1 MIRKVLVNGPE
12 KVPKATYMRSV
23 LKMIYASSYFRDGWG
38 PKNGKPLTSI
48 FVGFL
53 LHKKIFWTK

>member
-23 LKMIYASSYFRDGWG
+23 LKMIYASSYFRDG
-38 PKNGKPLTSI
+38 
-48 FVGFL
+48 
-53 LHKKIFWTK
+53 